1 MSNILITGGCGF
13 IGFNLVKKLIEE
25 NHNIIVID
33 KEIKNELQGVIYINS
48 STSNKKYWETE
59 LNNLKFTPDVVFHL
73 GEYSKVAPSFVETG
87 DILDSNYIGT
97 YNVLEYCKDK
107 NIKIVYSASSTKH
120 SEDGGNESPYSFSK
134 KKNVEL
140 IKNYS
145 KWFGVKYAITYFYNN
160 YGPKQDTCGDGW
172 ETVVSIF
179 EKQKKAGK
187 PLTIV
192 SPGTQRRT
200 FTHVHDTVNGLVKS
214 WQRDEND
221 EYQLVGN
228 DECSIVELAEMFNH
242 EYQFIEKRKGESKR
256 IIKKSLVNYTRKVLN
271 WKPENKLE
279 DWIQRYEN

>member
-25 NHNIIVID
+25 NHNIVVID

-48 STSNKKYWETE
+48 STSNKKYWEIE
-59 LNNLKFTPDVVFHL
+59 LDNLKFTPDVVFHL
-73 GEYSKVAPSFVETG
+73 GEYSKVTPSFVETG

-187 PLTIV
+187 LLTIV

-256 IIKKSLVNYTRKVLN
+256 IIKKSLVNYTRKVLD

>member
-192 SPGTQRRT
+192 SPGTQGRT

-256 IIKKSLVNYTRKVLN
+256 IIKKSLVNYTRKVLD